1 MLQKDASTGR
11 TPRSFLML
19 VSTLKKMT
27 EMTKKK
33 TVRRRWKMSQCSK
46 YHLGQDGVNWTSIK
60 VPLVF
65 TSSIY

>member
-1 MLQKDASTGR
+1 MMQKDARTGR

-33 TVRRRWKMSQCSK
+33 TVRRRWKMSQCSR
-46 YHLGQDGVNWTSIK
+46 YHLGQETGR
-60 VPLVF
+60 
-65 TSSIY
+65 